1 MIRSNALFLAAAMC
15 LASLVAPAQNPAP
28 AKPPADHGK
37 AAEKKETF
45 VVVAAGEDFKV
56 MSQSAVD
63 ALKKDK
69 QAAFD
74 KANADYAKAKKEAET
89 AKKPFDAKAPKLEV
103 VDVKKDG
110 FATEAL
116 AKAHVEE
123 LMKAKKEGAAKKD
136 GEHKK

>member
-1 MIRSNALFLAAAMC
+1 MIRSNALFLAVAMC
-15 LASLVAPAQNPAP
+15 FTSVVTAQNPTP
-28 AKPPADHGK
+28 AKPPASHEK

-45 VVVAAGEDFKV
+45 AVVASGEDFKV
-56 MSQSAVD
+56 MPQSAVD

-74 KANADYAKAKKEAET
+74 KANAEHAKAKKDAEA

-123 LMKAKKEGAAKKD
+123 LMKAKKEAAAKKD